1 MSSLEKITPMII
13 TFNEEAN
20 IERCLSG
27 LGWAKKILVIDS
39 FSTDR
44 TLEILKKDSRVQILQ
59 RKFDDFASQCN
70 FGLKHIET
78 EWVLSLDADYLVT
91 PKWAK
96 EASNSIQDETL
107 YGFKIPLKAC
117 IEGKPLISSIFPR
130 RTCLYKKACTHYT
143 MEGHGHRAVV
153 EGETA
158 NFSNSILVEDQKSLV
173 LWFNNQIKYAEKE
186 AQMLLSISILKL
198 SFSDKIRRLY
208 VVAPFIVFLYCYFI
222 KLGFLDGL
230 NGLFY
235 SFQRSFFEL
244 ALSINLLNKRFY
256 IRKSK
261 KFAALKN

>member
-1 MSSLEKITPMII
+1 MASLDDITPMII
-13 TFNEEAN
+13 TLNEEAN

-27 LGWAKKILVIDS
+27 LEWAKKILVIDS

-44 TLEILKKDSRVQILQ
+44 TLEILKKDSRIQVLQ

-91 PKWAK
+91 PKWVQ
-96 EASNSIQDETL
+96 EASCSIQDETL
-107 YGFKIPLKAC
+107 LGFKIPLKAC
-117 IEGKPLISSIFPR
+117 LEGKPLISSIFPR
-130 RTCLYKKACTHYT
+130 RTCLYKKTCTQYI
-143 MEGHGHRAVV
+143 MEGHGHRAIVS
-153 EGETA
+153 GKTG
-158 NFSNSILVEDQKSLV
+158 NFSNSILVEDKKSLTT
-173 LWFNNQIKYAEKE
+173 WFNNQTYYAEKE

-198 SFSDKIRRLY
+198 PLSDKIRRLY
-208 VVAPFIVFLYCYFI
+208 VIAPFIVFLYCYFI

-244 ALSINLLNKRFY
+244 ALSINLLNKKFY

-261 KFAALKN
+261 KKHA